1 MSRSTGRC
9 SIMLLPRSAAMP
21 DQAALGIAPRFAR
34 AVHIRRDFRDLRYRL
49 DGYQVTPLV
58 RQLAGRIVAGLAP
71 GSSER
76 AFSVVGP
83 FGSGKSAFGLFVAHF
98 FQRSAQARRQLL
110 GSLKVAN
117 AAALLPLDTP
127 SLLAGL
133 VPGNHSSLRQA
144 GLASL

>member
-1 MSRSTGRC
+1 
-9 SIMLLPRSAAMP
+9 MP
-21 DQAALGIAPRFAR
+21 DQATLAIVPRFTR

-58 RQLAGRIVAGLAP
+58 RQAASRIVAGLAP

-98 FQRSAQARRQLL
+98 LQRGEQ
-110 GSLKVAN
+110 SLDRTHRGEKCE
-117 AAALLPLDTP
+117 
-127 SLLAGL
+127 
-133 VPGNHSSLRQA
+133 
-144 GLASL
+144 

>member
-1 MSRSTGRC
+1 MT
-9 SIMLLPRSAAMP
+9 LLPRSAAMP
-21 DQAALGIAPRFAR
+21 DQATLAITPRFTR

-83 FGSGKSAFGLFVAHF
+83 VGAGKSAFCLFVAPF
-98 FQRSAQARRQLL
+98 LQRVAQSRRQLL
-110 GSLKVAN
+110 ESLKVAD
-117 AAALLPLDTP
+117 AA
-127 SLLAGL
+127 
-133 VPGNHSSLRQA
+133 
-144 GLASL
+144 